1 MKSLSLNN
9 SETMS
14 PALVGHRAI
23 LESLSGNLENNF
35 TNAMMPGKIEPRNS
49 ITRTQHASRSLL
61 PETLK
66 NQLFVSAW
74 SLKNVPLIF
83 WCRPRIKELS
93 ARSTK
98 IVIPLNRRTKN
109 HLNSMYFGV
118 LAVGA
123 DCAGGLTAMKIIKE
137 SGKNVSFAFKDFQAN
152 FIKRADSDTVFECLD
167 GEGL

>member
-1 MKSLSLNN
+1 ML
-9 SETMS
+9 
-14 PALVGHRAI
+14 
-23 LESLSGNLENNF
+23 
-35 TNAMMPGKIEPRNS
+35 
-49 ITRTQHASRSLL
+49 QDLL

-123 DCAGGLTAMKIIKE
+123 DCAGGLMAMKIIKE

-167 GEGL
+167 GEGVMNFMDKVLESGERMEYPVKVIATCPATQGDQHVAEFTLTISCRRK